1 MNVKMAFICIAVAAI
16 LALGAPF
23 AEAGGPGVRV
33 GIGIGIPLGGP
44 VYHPYPYYYPRPYPY
59 PYPYSYPYYY
69 SPYPY
74 GYYPA
79 PAPVYAAPPPT
90 YVQPAPVYAQ
100 PGQAPQQYYY
110 PNPSASA
117 NPSQSSSPMYQSGPQ
132 IAPPAPGNPALQP
145 GYTPPST
152 QQNYYKPEVM
162 PTPSA
167 QPISS
172 GT

>member
-1 MNVKMAFICIAVAAI
+1 MNVKMAFICIAVTAI
-16 LALGAPF
+16 LAFGAPS

-44 VYHPYPYYYPRPYPY
+44 VYHPYPYYSPRPYPY
-59 PYPYSYPYYY
+59 PYAYPYYY
-69 SPYPY
+69 APYPY

-100 PGQAPQQYYY
+100 PAQAPQQYYY

-117 NPSQSSSPMYQSGPQ
+117 NPSPSPMYQSGPQ
-132 IAPPAPGNPALQP
+132 IASPAPGNPALQP

-167 QPISS
+167 QPIGS